1 MQQLHSMDGSQ
12 YFLQGV
18 YKSLTESVVETCNMI
33 VCVLCVCVWYFN
45 EPVVEEVG
53 LFRSFTYCSK
63 VKLSTIKY
71 NNLPT
76 KSSIGIFQL
85 IILGQWSFKKYL
97 SVYCIVHSLSH
108 IIVLAL
114 YSSTYETI
122 KPCFCADFEIVVL
135 TALKKT
141 SPPSCMCLTPHA
153 GGSPISCLTG
163 SSM

>member
-85 IILGQWSFKKYL
+85 IILGQWSFK
-97 SVYCIVHSLSH
+97 
-108 IIVLAL
+108 
-114 YSSTYETI
+114 
-122 KPCFCADFEIVVL
+122 
-135 TALKKT
+135 
-141 SPPSCMCLTPHA
+141 
-153 GGSPISCLTG
+153 
-163 SSM
+163 